1 MRALTPC
8 EFCVFQVKK
17 SLSQTDHDVVA
28 RLVEKEVGRLQRL
41 MTCPAIVYARRRTST
56 VAS

>member
-17 SLSQTDHDVVA
+17 SLSQKDHDVVA

-41 MTCPAIVYARRRTST
+41 MTCPAIVYAM
-56 VAS
+56 

>member
-8 EFCVFQVKK
+8 EFCVFLVKK

-41 MTCPAIVYARRRTST
+41 MTCPAIVYAM
-56 VAS
+56 